1 MAIKITLFITLL
13 MYAFVISQ
21 SFFYILAMS
30 TTFKKMQAG
39 TYIETRN
46 LMTQTLQA
54 PLQIV
59 YYSALGATLL
69 LTAFCV
75 VNPGGWLFITS
86 VIALLALLADVLI
99 ATKGNVPL
107 NKLIN
112 SWTTDSYPEN
122 WTLYR
127 SKWFN
132 LYHIRQALNITGFV
146 SLLAGLIFGI

>member
-13 MYAFVISQ
+13 MYAVVISQ

-30 TTFKKMQAG
+30 VTLKKMRAQ

-46 LMTQTLQA
+46 LLTTNLQA

-59 YYSALGATLL
+59 YYTTLSASVL

-75 VNPGGWLFITS
+75 VNPGGLLFITS
-86 VIALLALLADVLI
+86 LISLVALLADVVL
-99 ATKGNVPL
+99 ALKGNIPL
-107 NKLIN
+107 NKFIN
-112 SWTTDSYPEN
+112 SWTSWDYPDN
-122 WTLYR
+122 WQQYR
-127 SKWFN
+127 AQWFN
-132 LYHIRQALNITGFV
+132 LYHIRQALNITGFI

>member
-1 MAIKITLFITLL
+1 MIIKITLFITLL
-13 MYAFVISQ
+13 LYAFVISQ

-30 TTFKKMQAG
+30 STLKKMQAA

-46 LMTQTLQA
+46 LLTEKLQA

-59 YYSALGATLL
+59 YYAALSASVL

-75 VNPGGWLFITS
+75 VNPGGLLFISS
-86 VIALLALLADVLI
+86 VIALAALVADVWL
-99 ATKGNVPL
+99 AVKGNIPL
-107 NKLIN
+107 NNYIN
-112 SWTTDSYPEN
+112 SWTSASYPEN
-122 WTLYR
+122 WTQYR

-146 SLLAGLIFGI
+146 ALLAGLVFGM

>member
-1 MAIKITLFITLL
+1 MEIKITLFITLL

-30 TTFKKMQAG
+30 STLKKMQAG

-46 LMTQTLQA
+46 LLTQNLQT
-54 PLQIV
+54 PLQLV
-59 YYSALGATLL
+59 YYATLGATML

-75 VNPGGWLFITS
+75 VNPGGLLFIAS
-86 VIALLALLADVLI
+86 VIALFALLADVLLAI
-99 ATKGNVPL
+99 KGNIPL
-107 NKLIN
+107 NKFIN
-112 SWTTDSYPEN
+112 SWTSHNYPAN
-122 WTLYR
+122 WMHYR

-146 SLLAGLIFGI
+146 SLLAGLIFGM

>member
-13 MYAFVISQ
+13 MYAVVISQ

-30 TTFKKMQAG
+30 VTMKKMRAQ

-46 LMTQTLQA
+46 LLTENLQA

-59 YYSALGATLL
+59 YYTTLSASVLL
-69 LTAFCV
+69 AAFCV
-75 VNPGGWLFITS
+75 VNPGGLLFKTS
-86 VIALLALLADVLI
+86 LIALVALLADVLL
-99 ATKGNVPL
+99 ALRGNIPL
-107 NKLIN
+107 NKFIN
-112 SWTTDSYPEN
+112 SWTSEDYPYN
-122 WTLYR
+122 WRQYR
-127 SKWFN
+127 AQWFT

>member
-13 MYAFVISQ
+13 MYAAVISQ

-30 TTFKKMQAG
+30 VTLKKMRAQ

-46 LMTQTLQA
+46 LLTTNLQA

-59 YYSALGATLL
+59 YYTTLSASVL

-75 VNPGGWLFITS
+75 VNPGGLLFITS
-86 VIALLALLADVLI
+86 LIALVALLADVVL
-99 ATKGNVPL
+99 ALKGNIPL
-107 NKLIN
+107 NKFIN
-112 SWTTDSYPEN
+112 SWTSWDYPDN
-122 WTLYR
+122 WQQYR
-127 SKWFN
+127 AQWFN
-132 LYHIRQALNITGFV
+132 LYHIRQVLNITGFI